1 MSNLD
6 STSSGNLEKR
16 QSLVISF
23 PNVESGP
30 HINNHQ
36 QWVEGGAIIAT
47 SQPLLTSRNI
57 FQRRGEVVGQVAQLE
72 SNALSPQTTLDPAC
86 CYSFTA
92 WRLIF
97 VKTNC
102 QTLSMEGMKKLKA
115 CKVEKK
121 CEKQEVGGKVQTLT
135 ALSTFP
141 KRMSNLEKV
150 GREVR

>member
-92 WRLIF
+92 SRLIF

-102 QTLSMEGMKKLKA
+102 QTLSMEGMKK
-115 CKVEKK
+115 VEGVQSLRKSVK
-121 CEKQEVGGKVQTLT
+121 GRRWGEGADPHSPLDLSQENVKLGK
-135 ALSTFP
+135 
-141 KRMSNLEKV
+141 
-150 GREVR
+150 GREGS

>member
-47 SQPLLTSRNI
+47 SQPLLNI

-92 WRLIF
+92 SRLIF

-102 QTLSMEGMKKLKA
+102 QTLSMEGMKK
-115 CKVEKK
+115 VEGVQSLRKSVK
-121 CEKQEVGGKVQTLT
+121 GRRWGEGADPHSPLDLSQENVKLGK
-135 ALSTFP
+135 
-141 KRMSNLEKV
+141 
-150 GREVR
+150 GREGS